1 MSGSFADR
9 FIEALHRAERQHDPA
24 PLLPLFSERSE
35 LMNLARDEPRKGT
48 VGAREFWQEYFAFF
62 ESIGSGFHN
71 IVESDGTAILEW
83 SSEGRLKS
91 GNPVS
96 YRGVTILELEGTTI
110 RSFRTYYDTAALLR
124 VMA

>member
-1 MSGSFADR
+1 MPGSFADR
-9 FIEALHRAERQHDPA
+9 FIEALHRAERQHDPT

-35 LMNLARDEPRKGT
+35 LMNLASDEPRRGIA
-48 VGAREFWQEYFAFF
+48 GAREFWLEYFAFF

-71 IVESDGTAILEW
+71 IVESDGTVILEW

-96 YRGVTILELEGTTI
+96 YRGVTILELEGATI
-110 RSFRTYYDTAALLR
+110 RSFRTYYDTA
-124 VMA
+124 

>member
-1 MSGSFADR
+1 MTGVAANR
-9 FIEALHRAERQHDPA
+9 FIEALHRAERQHDPG

-35 LMNLARDEPRKGT
+35 LMNLAGDEPHKGIA
-48 VGAREFWQEYFAFF
+48 GAREFWQEYFAFF

-71 IVESDGTAILEW
+71 ILEADGTAILEW

-91 GNPVS
+91 GNPVA
-96 YRGVTILELEGTTI
+96 YRGVTILEMEGTTI

-124 VMA
+124 VTA